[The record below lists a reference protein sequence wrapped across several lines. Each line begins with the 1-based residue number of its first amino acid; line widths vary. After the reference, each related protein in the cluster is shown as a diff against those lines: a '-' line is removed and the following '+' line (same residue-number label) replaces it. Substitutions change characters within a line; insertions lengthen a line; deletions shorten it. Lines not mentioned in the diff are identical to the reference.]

1 MMAAAATMDQP
12 RRPARPPSNWL
23 ALAEAPR
30 ALGELAA
37 FIAWRPLMR
46 LLPRGD
52 GHGVLVLP
60 GFMASDTSTAPMRS
74 LLTDLGYDVMGW
86 DLGRNIRIDN
96 ARVAAMSD
104 CLRTLYERTG
114 RKVSIVGWSLG
125 GLLARELAK
134 LHPEMV
140 RQVISLGSPL
150 KSDRGYSNASKLF
163 EAFNGKVTEPER
175 DGRFRRIDSPPPVPS
190 TSVYTRTDGVV
201 AWRGSLQPAGK
212 GRENVEVYA
221 SHVGLGVNPSVMLV
235 IADRL
240 AQAEGKWAPFKARGL
255 KALLFPLPRTAS

>member
-12 RRPARPPSNWL
+12 HRPARPPSNWL

-37 FIAWRPLMR
+37 FVAWRPLMS

-60 GFMASDTSTAPMRS
+60 GFMASDTSTRPMRS

-96 ARVAAMSD
+96 ARVEAMGE
-104 CLRTLYERTG
+104 CLRKLYQRSG
-114 RKVSIVGWSLG
+114 GKVSIVGWSLG
-125 GLLARELAK
+125 GLLARELGK
-134 LHPEMV
+134 LYPEMV

-150 KSDRGYSNASKLF
+150 KSDRGFSNASKLF

-175 DGRFRRIDSPPPVPS
+175 DGRFAGIDTPPPVPS
-190 TSVYTRTDGVV
+190 TSVYTKTDGVV
-201 AWRGSLQPAGK
+201 AWRGSIQPAGK
-212 GRENVEVYA
+212 HRENVEVYA

-240 AQAEGKWAPFKARGL
+240 AQTEGAWKPFQVKGFR
-255 KALLFPLPRTAS
+255 ALLFPWARTAS